1 MTEYLDIVNTLISY
15 DTEEEWFEFKENLDK
30 ADEVGKYISA
40 LVNVGITI
48 EKIVVIWKDDL
59 DNKKR

>member
-30 ADEVGKYISA
+30 ADEVGKYISD

-48 EKIVVIWKDDL
+48 EKIVVI
-59 DNKKR
+59 

>member
-15 DTEEEWFEFKENLDK
+15 DTEKEWFEFKENLDK

-48 EKIVVIWKDDL
+48 EKIVVI
-59 DNKKR
+59 